1 LTADAAAM
9 PSTDTPPRLIAI
21 DTNRYY
27 SAGRITGSIVRGFV
41 IAIPIAAAFVGWVV
55 AIVFLL
61 LWLGE
66 LVDLDWIPRPV
77 AAVLWIVVMAGPI
90 VLAVV
95 VAQSLLERHARTQA
109 AEVLQQSPP
118 EDRRSAAEAIVES
131 YVRSAYARPQVMTG
145 GLLALVDA
153 AWFGTVILAGPAP
166 EGFVV
171 EPIPAAI
178 EPVALDR
185 TDSAYRELAGLDVGS
200 DKAAAPMSTRSRRR
214 WVRVL
219 SRSWHFTR
227 TTGRWIGAGLL
238 LIMVVIEGLGSLRAG
253 TVTAGFLFWTAL
265 ALTRVPFIR
274 RGLAAGSRLPS
285 WFLVAGGLIHR
296 KRSWFRG
303 DRLHLFTRSTSAL
316 FIYAGIDGQCHFG
329 VADNDAHRL
338 YRIGEDQMQMLLA
351 AWFSPAQPP
360 SREQVER
367 LFGSEAD

>member
-1 LTADAAAM
+1 MTADAAST
-9 PSTDTPPRLIAI
+9 PLTDTPPGLVAI
-21 DTNRYY
+21 DTNRHY

-41 IAIPIAAAFVGWVV
+41 IALPIAAAFVGWLV
-55 AIVFLL
+55 AIVFAL
-61 LWLGE
+61 LWLDK

-77 AAVLWIVVMAGPI
+77 AAVLWIVVMPGPI

-109 AEVLQQSPP
+109 AEVLPQRTS
-118 EDRRSAAEAIVES
+118 EDLHPAAEAIVER
-131 YVRSAYARPQVMTG
+131 YVRSAYARPQIMTG
-145 GLLALVDA
+145 GVRALVDA
-153 AWFGTVILAGPAP
+153 ARLGTVILAGPAP

-178 EPVALDR
+178 EPVALDQ
-185 TDSAYRELAGLDVGS
+185 TDTAYRELAGLDSGS
-200 DKAAAPMSTRSRRR
+200 NKAAALMSTRSRRR
-214 WVRVL
+214 SVRIL
-219 SRSWHFTR
+219 SRSWHFMR

-238 LIMVVIEGLGSLRAG
+238 MIMVVIEGLISLRAG

-265 ALTRVPFIR
+265 ALTRVPSIR
-274 RGLAAGSRLPS
+274 RGLAASTRLPN

-329 VADNDAHRL
+329 VADTDAHRL
-338 YRIGEDQMQMLLA
+338 YRIAEDQMLMLLA
-351 AWFSPAQPP
+351 AWFSPARPP
-360 SREQVER
+360 TAEQVDR
-367 LFGSEAD
+367 LFRSEAE